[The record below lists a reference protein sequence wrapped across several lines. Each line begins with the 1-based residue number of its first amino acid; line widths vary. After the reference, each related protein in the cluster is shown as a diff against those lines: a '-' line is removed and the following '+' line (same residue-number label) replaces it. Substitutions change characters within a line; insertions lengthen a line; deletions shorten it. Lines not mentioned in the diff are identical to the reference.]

1 MDLPKN
7 LFKVNKVYTTSKGYS
22 IYHLVFKSR
31 YEMAMFFLRCQ
42 EYYES
47 INPEFRGQSFR
58 ILDYISWYVQ
68 YTSSSMFTYPKDF
81 IGYNLPSDV
90 ISECNSCIPE
100 NDHTKYDYMMSE
112 LYFQLHTESNGKFY
126 IIGSMRKDITYHHEL
141 AHALYYLEPEYKKAM
156 KMITGHL
163 PVNFKREMF
172 NILATIY
179 ADKVFED
186 ETQAYLATNSYMSDM
201 DKIRGFKTHV
211 KKYEK
216 VFKRWFS
223 RFPV

>member
-1 MDLPKN
+1 
-7 LFKVNKVYTTSKGYS
+7 
-22 IYHLVFKSR
+22 
-31 YEMAMFFLRCQ
+31 MAMFFLRCQ

-47 INPEFRGQSFR
+47 INPDFCGQSFR

-68 YTSSSMFTYPKDF
+68 YTNASTFTYPKDF
-81 IGYNLPSDV
+81 IGYNLPSDSITKCLV
-90 ISECNSCIPE
+90 NIPE
-100 NDHTKYDYMMSE
+100 GDINKYDYLMMD
-112 LYFQLHTESNGKFY
+112 LVAKLGNESNGKFY

-156 KMITGHL
+156 LMITGHL
-163 PVNFKREMF
+163 PEKFKREIF

-179 ADKVFED
+179 ADKVFND
-186 ETQAYLATNSYMSDM
+186 ELQAYLATNSYMTDM